1 MHSRAS
7 QFSSQLD
14 VNHPPWHRYSD
25 ASEILRNP
33 VDKKTIA
40 KFTLCNL
47 LYRIKLVSKA
57 PLFLQLSQRPTGEV
71 DAVIPNTPKA
81 ETMAKQMNMQI
92 AAWCHFYWKETNL
105 GAKLFY
111 RKLLDRAF
119 N

>member
-40 KFTLCNL
+40 KFTLHDL
-47 LYRIKLVSKA
+47 LYRIKLISKA